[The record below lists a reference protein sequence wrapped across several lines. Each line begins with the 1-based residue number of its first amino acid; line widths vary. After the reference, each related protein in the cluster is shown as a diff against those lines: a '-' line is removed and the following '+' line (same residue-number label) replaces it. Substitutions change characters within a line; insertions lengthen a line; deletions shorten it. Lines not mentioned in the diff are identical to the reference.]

1 MAANSDLQ
9 ALQKQGKKAF
19 ENEQYEN
26 AARLFVQAVQIQKN
40 AGDEAG
46 AAESANNASVA
57 FLKAGLP
64 SEAMQ
69 SALGTDETF
78 AHTGDVR
85 RQGIAIGNIASAH
98 EALGNLDVALEC
110 YRQSADLLKE
120 AGDGEYL
127 SFALQNL
134 STLQLR
140 TGHQLEALATMQ
152 GSLENRKKLSLRDR
166 ILKKFLNAPFKGL
179 K

>member
-1 MAANSDLQ
+1 MTTSSDLQ

-19 ENEQYEN
+19 ENEQHES
-26 AARLFVQAVQIQKN
+26 AARFFDQALQIQKN
-40 AGDEAG
+40 AGDETG

-57 FLKAGLP
+57 YLKAGLP

-69 SALGTDETF
+69 AALGTDETF
-78 AHTGDVR
+78 ARSGDLR

-98 EALGNLDVALEC
+98 EALGNFEAALEG
-110 YRQSADLLKE
+110 YRRSADLLKE
-120 AGDGEYL
+120 AGDREYL
-127 SFALQNL
+127 SFVLQNL

-140 TGHQLEALATMQ
+140 TGHQVEALTTMQ

-166 ILKKFLNAPFKGL
+166 ILKQILKAPFKGL